1 MVSTQT
7 TATKEYSKLIF
18 GVIGASVVAVVS
30 LLIIIYLQNNIV
42 RLVIIPP
49 IAYAISLLFSF
60 IFQTSV
66 CPATNMTAA
75 AITNISVLFS
85 TGLVA
90 VVLFLESIPLLSA
103 FGYSEP
109 ISPMTGLPI
118 SRESSPEEYAKAT
131 DDNKHLKIQFL
142 SGIVKAVLPVYFEEV
157 HKTSLVYFYWM
168 FWMTLLPI
176 YLTLG
181 IQGIC

>member
-1 MVSTQT
+1 
-7 TATKEYSKLIF
+7 
-18 GVIGASVVAVVS
+18 
-30 LLIIIYLQNNIV
+30 
-42 RLVIIPP
+42 
-49 IAYAISLLFSF
+49 
-60 IFQTSV
+60 
-66 CPATNMTAA
+66 MTAA
-75 AITNISVLFS
+75 AITNLSVLVS

-142 SGIVKAVLPVYFEEV
+142 SGIVKAILPVYFEEV
-157 HKTSLVYFYWM
+157 HNTSLVYFYWM
-168 FWMTLLPI
+168 FCMTLLPL
-176 YLTLG
+176 YLVLG
-181 IQGIC
+181 VQGIC